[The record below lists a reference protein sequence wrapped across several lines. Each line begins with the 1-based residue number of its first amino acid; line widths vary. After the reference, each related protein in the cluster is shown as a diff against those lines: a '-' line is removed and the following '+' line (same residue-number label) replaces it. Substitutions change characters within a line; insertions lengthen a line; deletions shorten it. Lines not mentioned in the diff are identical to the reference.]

1 MRQRHCIQCLF
12 SFNVK
17 PVGSEA
23 RADWWTV
30 HAAFDSRARSNPG
43 SACKGTTAAT
53 MSLRR
58 AVTRTSELLSLRK
71 TSQRDQLRLGS
82 YPVPPEAY
90 IWWCNRSQ
98 VPGGEIKQ
106 TFSHFQQKIMWQWF
120 WNAPTRWYWRLSSWA
135 WPVGVPALLMY
146 IFVYKSCE
154 CD

>member
-53 MSLRR
+53 MCS
-58 AVTRTSELLSLRK
+58 
-71 TSQRDQLRLGS
+71 
-82 YPVPPEAY
+82 
-90 IWWCNRSQ
+90 
-98 VPGGEIKQ
+98 
-106 TFSHFQQKIMWQWF
+106 
-120 WNAPTRWYWRLSSWA
+120 
-135 WPVGVPALLMY
+135 WPVEESNVTKFRL
-146 IFVYKSCE
+146 
-154 CD
+154 